1 MLLAPLGLVIALFL
15 IILVSPL
22 WLIKPASRILGCVSI
37 GTVLLFFNFRDII
50 HYRNHYYL
58 RSKVGISDYDFLQQ
72 IGSNFEYGYDV
83 LVFISSHLFP
93 FEVFYVIIIASTLL
107 CYHYFFQSYS
117 KRNANLSF
125 IIFTAFFLYY
135 ISFTLRST
143 IASALLACALV
154 FLKNKRQYLSIFTIA
169 IASFMHVV
177 VLPFLP
183 ILLLTKFKKFLQKY
197 MLLTILFFLACAA
210 LALNFIKLLS
220 TYFFQNEFIIF
231 KLKSYAEVSELQF
244 SFLLLV
250 WATIGTIM
258 FIPNK
263 LKNLENLW
271 IFFLISC
278 MLIAWSFNSFFLGRA
293 TWVVSFVYAYLI
305 AEILSSYLIWRNT
318 RFISYLIIS
327 IGVFSFLRFN

>member
-197 MLLTILFFLACAA
+197 MLVTILFFLACAA
-210 LALNFIKLLS
+210 LALNFINLLQ

-231 KLKSYAEVSELQF
+231 KLKSYTEIAEIQF

-250 WATIGTIM
+250 WAAIGGIM
-258 FIPNK
+258 FIANK
-263 LKNLENLW
+263 PKYLESLW

>member
-1 MLLAPLGLVIALFL
+1 MPLAPLGLVITLFL

-37 GTVLLFFNFRDII
+37 GTTLLFFNFTDIAG
-50 HYRNHYYL
+50 YRNHYYL
-58 RSKVGISDYDFLQQ
+58 QSKVSIADYDFSQQ
-72 IGSNFEYGYDV
+72 VGSNFEYGYDA

-93 FEVFYVIIIASTLL
+93 FEVFYVAIIASTLL

-117 KRNANLSF
+117 KRNANFSF

-169 IASFMHVV
+169 ISSFMHVV
-177 VLPFLP
+177 TLPLLP

-197 MLLTILFFLACAA
+197 MLVTILFFLACAP
-210 LALNFIKLLS
+210 LALNFINLLQ

-231 KLKSYAEVSELQF
+231 KLKSYTEIAEIQF

-250 WATIGTIM
+250 WAAIGGIM
-258 FIPNK
+258 FIANK
-263 LKNLENLW
+263 PKYLESLW

-293 TWVVSFVYAYLI
+293 AWAVSFVFAYLI
-305 AEILSSYLIWRNT
+305 AEILSNYLIRRNT

>member
-197 MLLTILFFLACAA
+197 MLVTILFFLACAP
-210 LALNFIKLLS
+210 LALNFINLLQ

-231 KLKSYAEVSELQF
+231 KLKSYTEIAEIQF

-250 WATIGTIM
+250 WAAIGGIM
-258 FIPNK
+258 FIANK
-263 LKNLENLW
+263 PKYLESLW